1 MDAARDKFSR
11 ATVNDVIDAHSQ
23 INASN
28 LLKINTP
35 STLLS
40 LYWTT
45 LSNKHPLSNRR
56 PHENNSKILLISKIK
71 RSRIIFSFLLD

>member
-40 LYWTT
+40 LYWTI

-56 PHENNSKILLISKIK
+56 PL
-71 RSRIIFSFLLD
+71 